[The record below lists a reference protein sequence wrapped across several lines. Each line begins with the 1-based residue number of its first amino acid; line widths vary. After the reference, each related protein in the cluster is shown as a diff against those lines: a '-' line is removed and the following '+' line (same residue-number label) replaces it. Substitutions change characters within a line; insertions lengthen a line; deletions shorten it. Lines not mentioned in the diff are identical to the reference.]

1 MKDKIK
7 KLLFQKSNVRIEDN
21 NLLLQ
26 ELPFYGVGGTICRI
40 EEAEEA
46 YYKVLY
52 NQDGSINPIKIP
64 VPKKKKKNLKYLLDD
79 YFKDLSNYLDKFR
92 DKHVELDN
100 NTYKE
105 VLTKKQFLL
114 LSSVTFLASIFS
126 IPFLFTTATI
136 GLIFSAVSILSFY
149 IVCDIHKKDVNNINE
164 RDIFINQYREFEK
177 FLREFKDGNTSF
189 KSITKTKYSS
199 IKKMDNS
206 YLKPFNRIKNLV
218 REIA

>member
-7 KLLFQKSNVRIEDN
+7 RILFQKNNEQIDDN

-26 ELPFYGVGGTICRI
+26 ELPFYGIGGTIYRI
-40 EEAEEA
+40 EEAEES
-46 YYKVLY
+46 YYKILY
-52 NQDGSINPIKIP
+52 NQDGSINPNKIP

-79 YFKDLSNYLDKFR
+79 YFKDLSNYLDKYK
-92 DKHVELDN
+92 DKYIELNN

-105 VLTKKQFLL
+105 VLSKKEFVL

-136 GLIFSAVSILSFY
+136 GLIFSAISILSFY
-149 IVCDIHKKDVNNINE
+149 IVCDIHKKDIKNINE
-164 RDIFINQYREFEK
+164 RDIFVNQYSELEQYFS
-177 FLREFKDGNTSF
+177 DYNTGNTDL
-189 KSITKTKYSS
+189 KTITKTRYSS
-199 IKKMDNS
+199 VKKIEHS
-206 YLKPFNRIKNLV
+206 YLRPLHIIRKLV